1 MMPRIMVLGGYGT
14 TGLKIAELLLRETD
28 AHVVIAGRRLGEAQA
43 AAQQIGRGDDAERV
57 SAQLVDAEDSA
68 LLEQRF
74 RDVELVV
81 VASSTAKYVDAVSS
95 AALAAGIDY
104 MDIQYSGSKL
114 RYLESVQTDI
124 EERGSCFITE
134 GGVHPGLPGALVR
147 FAAGFMDRV
156 QRASVASVMRVD
168 WRDLR
173 PSPATEDEFVEELAS
188 FQSLSFEHGEWV
200 ASPWWKARRFAFGAP
215 FGIRQAS
222 PLFLPELRPLPD
234 QHASLTELGFYV
246 SGFNTFVDYV
256 ALPIAWLAL
265 RVGRQRLVRPAGK
278 LVGWGLRKFL
288 RPPFGTVVLIEAKGW
303 KKGRLVSFRGTV
315 RHNDAY
321 ALTAIATVACLLQYL
336 DGSIRAPGLQL
347 QALCVD
353 PRRFTTDLERL
364 GAAVEY
370 GLDVET

>member
-43 AAQQIGRGDDAERV
+43 AAQRIGRGDDAERV

-74 RDVELVV
+74 RDIELVV

-124 EERGSCFITE
+124 VDRGSCFITE
-134 GGVHPGLPGALVR
+134 GGFHPGMPGALVR

-156 QRASVASVMRVD
+156 QRASVASVMQLD

-173 PSPATEDEFVEELAS
+173 PSPTTEDEFVDELAS

-222 PLFLPELRPLPD
+222 PMFLPELRPLPD
-234 QHASLTELGFYV
+234 QHPSLTEVGFYV
-246 SGFNTFVDYV
+246 SGFN
-256 ALPIAWLAL
+256 
-265 RVGRQRLVRPAGK
+265 
-278 LVGWGLRKFL
+278 
-288 RPPFGTVVLIEAKGW
+288 
-303 KKGRLVSFRGTV
+303 
-315 RHNDAY
+315 
-321 ALTAIATVACLLQYL
+321 
-336 DGSIRAPGLQL
+336 
-347 QALCVD
+347 
-353 PRRFTTDLERL
+353 
-364 GAAVEY
+364 
-370 GLDVET
+370 